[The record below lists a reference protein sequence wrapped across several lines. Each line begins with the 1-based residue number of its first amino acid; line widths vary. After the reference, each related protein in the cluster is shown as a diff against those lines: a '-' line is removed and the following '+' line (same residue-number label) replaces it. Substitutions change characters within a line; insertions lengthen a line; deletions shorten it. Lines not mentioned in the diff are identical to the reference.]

1 MVRFGFPH
9 PETPRASVLDQKSV
23 DTNTVMT
30 YLFFMGDASD
40 PSAERET
47 YRNLVR
53 THERLNRDL
62 GRFFQDR
69 GITAQQYR
77 VLEVL
82 HADGGGLSCQEV
94 GQRMLNHV
102 PDVTRLLD
110 RLEKA
115 SLVSRA
121 RCQND
126 RRVVRSHLTDVGRE
140 LVEATAGP
148 LAEAQRALLGG
159 LSDDEVQT
167 LRDLLHK
174 ASSGSGD

>member
-1 MVRFGFPH
+1 MVDEPG
-9 PETPRASVLDQKSV
+9 
-23 DTNTVMT
+23 
-30 YLFFMGDASD
+30 

-77 VLEVL
+77 VLQVL
-82 HADGGGLSCQEV
+82 HDDGGGLSCQEV

-115 SLVSRA
+115 ALVSRA
-121 RCQND
+121 RCEND
-126 RRVVRSHLTDVGRE
+126 RRVVRSHLTDLGRS
-140 LVEATAGP
+140 LVQETEAP

-159 LSDDEVQT
+159 LSDNEVDT
-167 LRDLLHK
+167 LRRLLAK
-174 ASSGSGD
+174 TSSDSGD